1 MATCA
6 NVSKTPHSTRKG
18 QAVVVKAAAP
28 GDTPSDKASTPTLF
42 PPVETAL
49 KDPNGLLAMGGDLSL
64 ERLLDAYRHGIYPW
78 FNPGEPILW
87 WSPDPRMVLAPDEI
101 RVTRSLAKRIRNGG
115 FEVRVDT
122 VFADVMRACAA
133 PRPPVGR
140 ASGGVL
146 LAGAAPRPPAGRVS
160 GGGLPAG
167 AAPRDDMAGTWISPD
182 MVAAYSRLHQAGYA
196 HSVETWHNGEL
207 VGGLYGVAIGRMFYG
222 ESMFS
227 RMPDASKVA
236 LVRLAQQ
243 LRQWGFG
250 LIDCQM
256 ETRHLAS
263 LGARSVPRSVFTAQ
277 LADLVNLAHQPGPW
291 TFDAPD

>member
-1 MATCA
+1 MRERLQNATY
-6 NVSKTPHSTRKG
+6 
-18 QAVVVKAAAP
+18 
-28 GDTPSDKASTPTLF
+28 F

-64 ERLLDAYRHGIYPW
+64 ERLLDAYQHGIYPW

-87 WSPDPRMVLAPDEI
+87 WSPDPRMVLVPDEI

-115 FEVRVDT
+115 FEVRADT
-122 VFADVMRACAA
+122 AFADVMRACAA
-133 PRPPVGR
+133 PRD
-140 ASGGVL
+140 
-146 LAGAAPRPPAGRVS
+146 AA
-160 GGGLPAG
+160 
-167 AAPRDDMAGTWISPD
+167 AGTWISPD
-182 MVAAYSRLHQAGYA
+182 MVAAYTRLHQAGYA

-207 VGGLYGVAIGRMFYG
+207 AGGLYGVAIGRMFYG

-243 LRQWGFG
+243 LQQWGFG

-256 ETRHLAS
+256 ETQHLAS
-263 LGARSVPRSVFTAQ
+263 LGAHTVPRSVFTAQ
-277 LADLVNLAHQPGPW
+277 LADLVNLTHQPGPW